1 MNFLAR
7 FFLKD
12 VKLKV
17 FSLLVAVVLWFA
29 ISYMG
34 ESKMGVS
41 VRVSPQNLGK
51 NYMLRKMEPD
61 DILITLAGPVSVLKN
76 IRARDVRV
84 NVDLSDAR
92 PGSQILAIQNES
104 VEVAKGVKVEEIKP
118 DYILVDIDRI
128 VEKRLRVVVKLDP
141 KWADIY
147 RVKSVS
153 PPYVAVEGSN
163 ESLKEASSLYTL
175 PVDGDL
181 QAEEETINAQLETK
195 GMILRK
201 VRPDSVQV
209 ILRRQ

>member
-1 MNFLAR
+1 VNFLAR

>member
-1 MNFLAR
+1 VEKGASC
-7 FFLKD
+7 
-12 VKLKV
+12 LKV
-17 FSLLVAVVLWFA
+17 
-29 ISYMG
+29 
-34 ESKMGVS
+34 
-41 VRVSPQNLGK
+41 
-51 NYMLRKMEPD
+51 
-61 DILITLAGPVSVLKN
+61 
-76 IRARDVRV
+76 
-84 NVDLSDAR
+84 
-92 PGSQILAIQNES
+92 
-104 VEVAKGVKVEEIKP
+104 
-118 DYILVDIDRI
+118 
-128 VEKRLRVVVKLDP
+128 DP